1 MKHKPLNIY
10 IISLQYFFLNSLF
23 CPLCLTSIVLTLTS
37 THNPAKWLR
46 SSELIPLANCQ
57 DTIVEANQTVGLYVA
72 VVFILI
78 STKYQLRQI
87 SNIVLTCVWC
97 WFLWWL
103 WKICQRFVVTWAAGS
118 VGTPSQDDPSQPSTW
133 LSPTGRARV
142 WSRIHHP
149 VGDRCEEEL
158 EAKLK
163 WRLYRYR

>member
-1 MKHKPLNIY
+1 MFPLATNNILHKIQTTQMKHKPKIFILFLYNI
-10 IISLQYFFLNSLF
+10 LFLNSMF

-37 THNPAKWLR
+37 THNPAKWLH
-46 SSELIPLANCQ
+46 SSELIPLAKCQ

-97 WFLWWL
+97 WLLWWL
-103 WKICQRFVVTWAAGS
+103 WKICQRFVVTGAAGS

-133 LSPTGRARV
+133 VSSTGRAWV
-142 WSRIHHP
+142 
-149 VGDRCEEEL
+149 
-158 EAKLK
+158 
-163 WRLYRYR
+163 